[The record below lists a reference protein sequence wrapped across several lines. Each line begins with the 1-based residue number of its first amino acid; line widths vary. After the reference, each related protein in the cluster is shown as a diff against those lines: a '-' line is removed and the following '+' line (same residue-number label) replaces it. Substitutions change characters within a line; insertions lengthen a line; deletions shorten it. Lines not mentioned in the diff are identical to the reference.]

1 MLDQMPMMAEPGR
14 WRTMLYEVFW
24 LGKEPTLTAEERKA
38 AAQRKTEETRKM
50 IGTPLKRS
58 ELDAMQAMIQRA
70 QELRGEK
77 N

>member
-1 MLDQMPMMAEPGR
+1 
-14 WRTMLYEVFW
+14 
-24 LGKEPTLTAEERKA
+24 
-38 AAQRKTEETRKM
+38 M